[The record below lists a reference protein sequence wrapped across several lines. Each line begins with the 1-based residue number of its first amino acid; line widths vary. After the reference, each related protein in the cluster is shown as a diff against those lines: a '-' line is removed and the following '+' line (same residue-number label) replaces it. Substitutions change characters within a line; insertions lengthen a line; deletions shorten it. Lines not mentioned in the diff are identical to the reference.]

1 MTETNEPYSHPR
13 AYLVSKVPFF
23 SQVLEG
29 VLDWL
34 PGSIERIED
43 LSHITELKDSQ
54 YEVFIFTDQLD
65 EEVDLCEEAL
75 MSRPWRDIFLFSFN
89 GPDVY
94 PSEIRNLMLSGPLL
108 HCQLPCTVETLEKI
122 KKCLDEKMTVQ
133 RSPEVLQALRN
144 IAERRG
150 DAYDSWQRHRTGNL
164 MASVRLL
171 NGAIRSRAYDLAKR
185 DVYEQAEKA
194 YAALL
199 RGDDSW
205 NDQKIEEDYNKAIG
219 MIKKAISEIQ
229 LWGLESGLW
238 HEKLKRILV
247 VDDQEEM
254 WRPVWEFI
262 FGQDKIVMFSD
273 GEEALEYIRNHGAEI
288 DCMLLDLYLG
298 ENKRNGLELLP
309 LIKAIQLDLPVVVM
323 TAYDD
328 SQVAREAYRRGAGFC
343 FVKERR
349 DQEDRNSK
357 DYFNMFR
364 KVIKSLPLSVA
375 PERVSW
381 RKFREI
387 EEFFNKNGSLLSE
400 IGGRLRKAF
409 FFLLLD
415 SEEARARHFLTG
427 HTERDWPIGQF
438 VIHFAYNAFE
448 IFLDGTATTKP
459 DLTLSVAEKYVL
471 WLQGKRQTGMKT
483 QPNLPNN
490 IENYGGSGHHPRSI
504 ELTKYSID
512 KATSLLDSIIDWF
525 RAYFTFN
532 KISPSRGVAV
542 PVGPSRSLLP
552 WLETLGQRMAAEER
566 ENRHNDV
573 SGHEKRGKSGALR
586 LLQGALMEHGGE
598 DILDQETIYGET
610 EDVDGLIQYHED
622 VVLDLI
628 NREDH
633 GNYVCLFVDDQ
644 GISSGWK
651 RVLDLLLP
659 VACVEYLEFTKDSSL
674 EDVYEKA
681 KTVDLAIFDLKL
693 PEPSGQTSEKV
704 GLKVLKEFCKRLPYL
719 PVIVLTASDDAYY
732 FRKVIQTGA
741 FDCFPKTHQSS
752 FNVDNSAYF
761 TTYWKQ
767 FEDLIGLLIKHLEH
781 SQPISRVIQGMESLN
796 PFLMLKSVPI
806 DSRLIDIPQP
816 KKGILHERANKRL
829 LNSLKTAYFLLTK
842 HQNLGLQCLLDRLY
856 FSETA
861 KRHHTTA
868 EFEAFTQA
876 MKGAEYCCQIL
887 VGLSDPN
894 SVFHTASRPLPL
906 GELLRRAMNNQP
918 EFWKKNRK
926 TLLHLQG
933 LWRVRNQID
942 HKITVNVPF
951 EKLVLNA
958 FLRIHKLT
966 EAIAVDGR
974 EYLLKSIPQRLPKS
988 MHFVPEILFL
998 NLATEKHFEK
1008 SLAWIY
1014 ECLFFEKMSELPEW
1028 TAEEW
1033 FRVIISH
1040 YFEMDQQIPDE
1051 EKVPELFPAL
1061 GPFRQNLTIQR
1072 DTLLRNT
1079 NLKNFEKEA
1088 ATYLEELASI
1098 EEEESD
1104 NLAKLYKN
1112 GSKVSFSVENE
1123 IRSRYAPK
1131 KEAYASKLNEIHRRQ
1146 DQLVDEKRE
1155 IEGTDIIGLLNQRE
1169 EILDSWSEER
1179 SKRLEKQ
1186 RIRAHFR
1193 RYLNWPGF
1201 VPFNEFCDACAT
1213 FLISENKEKY
1223 QRLIEAVLS
1232 LPKFLVEL
1240 RGTKG
1245 REALEM
1251 LFSKSMECLK
1261 ALETMPLEYSV
1272 NGELVQEE
1280 ACKIFKMRDNCIE
1293 IDTSILAEN
1302 HKQGPHTLR
1311 MHCDDNNI
1319 LKVHLEP
1326 QNEGGNFRL

>member
-1 MTETNEPYSHPR
+1 MNDTNEPYSHPR

-23 SQVLEG
+23 SEVLEG

-43 LSHITELKDSQ
+43 LSHITELKDSP

-65 EEVDLCEEAL
+65 KEVDLCEEAL

-122 KKCLDEKMTVQ
+122 KKCIDEKMKMQ
-133 RSPEVLQALRN
+133 RSPEVLQVLQN

-171 NGAIRSRAYDLAKR
+171 NGAIRSRAYDLTKG

-205 NDQKIEEDYNKAIG
+205 NDQKIEEEYNKAIG

-229 LWGLESGLW
+229 LCGLKSGLW

-247 VDDQEEM
+247 VDDQEKM

-273 GEEALEYIRNHGAEI
+273 GEEALEYIRIHGAEI

-328 SQVAREAYRRGAGFC
+328 SQVAREAYRRGAEFC

-387 EEFFNKNGSLLSE
+387 EGFFKENGSLLSE

-427 HTERDWPIGQF
+427 HAERDWPIGQF

-459 DLTLSVAEKYVL
+459 DLTLGVAEKYVL
-471 WLQGKRQTGMKT
+471 WLQGKRQIGMET

-490 IENYGGSGHHPRSI
+490 IENYGGSGHHPRSN
-504 ELTKYSID
+504 EFAKYSIE
-512 KATSLLDSIIDWF
+512 KATSLLDSIIEWF
-525 RAYFTFN
+525 KAYFTFN
-532 KISPSRGVAV
+532 KISPRRTVAV
-542 PVGPSRSLLP
+542 PVEPSRSLLP
-552 WLETLGQRMAAEER
+552 WLETLGQRMASEER
-566 ENRHNDV
+566 ENRHNGI

-598 DILDQETIYGET
+598 DILDQETIYGEA

-628 NREDH
+628 NRQDH
-633 GNYVCLFVDDQ
+633 GKYVCLFVDDQ

-659 VACVEYLEFTKDSSL
+659 VARVEYLEFTKDSSV

-704 GLKVLKEFCKRLPYL
+704 GLKVLKGFCKRLPYL

-732 FRKVIQTGA
+732 FRKVIQAGA

-752 FNVDNSAYF
+752 FNIDNSAYF
-761 TTYWKQ
+761 TTYWRQ
-767 FEDLIGLLIKHLEH
+767 FEDMIEVFIKHLEH
-781 SQPISRVIQGMESLN
+781 SQPLSRVIQGMESLN
-796 PFLMLKSVPI
+796 PFLMFKSVPI

-816 KKGILHERANKRL
+816 KKEILHERANKRL
-829 LNSLKTAYFLLTK
+829 LDSLKTAYFLLTK

-887 VGLSDPN
+887 VGLCDPN
-894 SVFHTASRPLPL
+894 SVFFTGSRPLPL
-906 GELLRRAMNNQP
+906 GGLQRKVMNNQP
-918 EFWKKNRK
+918 EFWKKHREILMSLEK
-926 TLLHLQG
+926 
-933 LWRVRNQID
+933 LWRFRNRIEY
-942 HKITVNVPF
+942 KNTVNVHF
-951 EKLVLNA
+951 EKLVPDA
-958 FLRIHKLT
+958 FLRIQKLT
-966 EAIAVDGR
+966 EAIAVDSW
-974 EYLLKSIPQRLPKS
+974 EYLLKNVPQELPKS

-998 NLATEKHFEK
+998 NLATEKHFERC
-1008 SLAWIY
+1008 LARIY
-1014 ECLFFEKMSELPEW
+1014 ECLFLKKMSELSEW
-1028 TAEEW
+1028 ATEEW
-1033 FRVIISH
+1033 FRIIITH
-1040 YFEMDQQIPDE
+1040 YLEVDPQTIDGE
-1051 EKVPELFPAL
+1051 EVPKLVTAL
-1061 GPFRQNLTIQR
+1061 DPFKRNLAIRR
-1072 DTLLRNT
+1072 DILLRHT
-1079 NLKNFEKEA
+1079 NLKNFEKEI
-1088 ATYLEELASI
+1088 ATYKEKLALIKKEENDKVM
-1098 EEEESD
+1098 E
-1104 NLAKLYKN
+1104 LY
-1112 GSKVSFSVENE
+1112 GAVSKVSLSVENA
-1123 IRSRYAPK
+1123 IRRRYVPK
-1131 KEAYASKLNEIHRRQ
+1131 KETYASKLDEIRRRR
-1146 DQLVDEKRE
+1146 DQLVVEKRD
-1155 IEGTDIIGLLNQRE
+1155 IEGTDVIGLLNQRK

-1179 SKRLEKQ
+1179 SKRLQKQ

-1213 FLISENKEKY
+1213 FLISENRAKY
-1223 QRLIEAVLS
+1223 RRLIEAVLS

-1240 RGTKG
+1240 RDTKG

-1251 LFSKSMECLK
+1251 LFSKTMECLK

-1272 NGELVQEE
+1272 NGEFVQEE

-1326 QNEGGNFRL
+1326 RNEGGNFRL